1 MIGNEAGG
9 VFLSGFVLSVGLIMA
24 IGAQNAYV
32 LRQGLKREHVGVAVM
47 VAAVCDASLIA
58 LGIGGMGA
66 VFSSNPD
73 WMAVARYGGA
83 AFLFWYGL
91 RALRSAI
98 RGNSMRVDQGA
109 SGGLSRRQV
118 LLTAMAFSLLNP
130 HAWLD
135 TVVLIGSVGSQQTA
149 DVRPIFAAGA
159 VTASF
164 VWFVTLGY
172 GARVLTPLFAR
183 PVAWRVLDVLVAAIL
198 WTIASV
204 LLMG

>member
-1 MIGNEAGG
+1 MSGFEAGS
-9 VFLSGFVLSVGLIMA
+9 VFLSGFLLSVGLIMA

-32 LRQGLKREHVGVAVM
+32 LRQGLRREHVGVAVI
-47 VAAVCDASLIA
+47 VAAVCDATLIA

-73 WMAVARYGGA
+73 WMAAARYGGA

-98 RGNSMRVDQGA
+98 RGSSMQIGQNT

-118 LLTAMAFSLLNP
+118 LLAAVAFSILNP

-135 TVVLIGSVGSQQTA
+135 TVVLIGSVGSQQSA
-149 DVRPIFAAGA
+149 DVRPVFAAGA

-172 GARVLTPLFAR
+172 GARILAPLFAR
-183 PVAWRVLDVLVAAIL
+183 PVAWRVLDVMVAIIL
-198 WTIASV
+198 WTIAGV
-204 LLMG
+204 LLLG